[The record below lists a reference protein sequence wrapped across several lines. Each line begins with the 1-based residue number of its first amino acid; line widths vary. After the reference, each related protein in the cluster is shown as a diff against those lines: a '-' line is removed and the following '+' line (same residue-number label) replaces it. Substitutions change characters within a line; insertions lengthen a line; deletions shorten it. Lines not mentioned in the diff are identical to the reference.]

1 MPSFGSIQGWGS
13 LSAEIPCIYYT
24 DFNINNE
31 KGLILGECLKIV
43 PNNSTLVINLQ
54 TQVYGIRNSNLEKV
68 ISVKGR
74 TTKNFR

>member
-1 MPSFGSIQGWGS
+1 M
-13 LSAEIPCIYYT
+13 LSEYL
-24 DFNINNE
+24 E
-31 KGLILGECLKIV
+31 IV

-54 TQVYGIRNSNLEKV
+54 KQVYGSRNSILEKV